1 MLTYP
6 APVQER
12 RERLRLLCERGAA
25 RRIERGVVF
34 VREGDLTHSLY
45 IIQSGQVQV
54 FSTDEEYQREVWYGV
69 HGAGELIGEVALD
82 GEPRIA
88 SVRAVSD
95 VQCVEVPRAE
105 VLRFVSEYPAFGLDL
120 FADLVARV
128 RAARESLRSMV
139 FLDTYARLRNL
150 LERQTQPPPAA
161 MQHAL
166 GVVKLTHRDIATRI
180 GCSREM
186 VSKLLKE
193 AADKGH
199 LSVTRGEILILTRL
213 PERW

>member
-6 APVQER
+6 APPQER
-12 RERLRLLCERGAA
+12 RERLRLLCERGAV

-45 IIQSGQVQV
+45 VIQSGQVQV
-54 FSTDEEYQREVWYGV
+54 FSADDYQREVLFGV

-82 GEPRIA
+82 GERRIA
-88 SVRAVSD
+88 SVRAMSD
-95 VQCVEVPRAE
+95 VHCVEVSRAE
-105 VLRFVSEYPAFGLDL
+105 VLQFVSEYPAFGLDL

-128 RAARESLRSMV
+128 RTAREGLRSMV
-139 FLDTYARLRNL
+139 FLDTCARLRNL
-150 LERQTQPPPAA
+150 LQDEAQSPPES

-193 AADKGH
+193 AADKEYIT
-199 LSVTRGEILILTRL
+199 VTRGEILILTQL